1 MRLTSVTYF
10 GCKSKP
16 QSRGVTGKHVLLL
29 ELGYGVSQLLSWV
42 LLVEY
47 WVWPTLTLCCHI
59 LDLDVT
65 VTCDHEALR
74 LEDSAPCQRYDSG
87 ARHVVLLL

>member
-1 MRLTSVTYF
+1 MKDSF
-10 GCKSKP
+10 
-16 QSRGVTGKHVLLL
+16 
-29 ELGYGVSQLLSWV
+29 VSLMVICMIYMYMATILIAV
-42 LLVEY
+42 
-47 WVWPTLTLCCHI
+47 LCCHI

-65 VTCDHEALR
+65 ITCDHEALR